1 MSFNIFAKKVVV
13 SKTTLEKFTEMF
25 HPKNYHQLEKFYL
38 YAVSEYSIE
47 NILGVVA
54 LIDFEREPTKMKRD
68 FIMDNFIVADAN
80 YPVNISNLCK
90 KRVEQA
96 VVLEDI
102 KNLAS
107 VRARRNN
114 RSGAFFSNALPP
126 QHRSRSL
133 HVPLELPQMRN
144 TFESAALKENLM
156 CNFDDTYKRFT
167 IANQK
172 ILFCIK
178 DNLFSTHREIIS
190 IMQTAGFTIPRF
202 MLKMKGI

>member
-102 KNLAS
+102 K
-107 VRARRNN
+107 
-114 RSGAFFSNALPP
+114 
-126 QHRSRSL
+126 
-133 HVPLELPQMRN
+133 
-144 TFESAALKENLM
+144 
-156 CNFDDTYKRFT
+156 
-167 IANQK
+167 I
-172 ILFCIK
+172 
-178 DNLFSTHREIIS
+178 
-190 IMQTAGFTIPRF
+190 
-202 MLKMKGI
+202 